1 MLKLFEKLTE
11 QNLMVNVNGINYKK
25 SKNYDVGF

>member
-1 MLKLFEKLTE
+1 MLKLFKELTE